1 MLENEGLAVGV
12 VTAVAGQLRCRLTW
26 TGKAS
31 HAGTTPAPLRRDA
44 LAGAAEFIR
53 EVEKGSEKFG
63 GLMATVGRL
72 AIEPNVSNVV
82 PGPGHAHVGR
92 AAPVGLGAERGLRMV
107 GAPCG

>member
-1 MLENEGLAVGV
+1 MPPGPTFAPGRLAGYLEVHIEQGPVLENEGLAVGV

-53 EVEKGSEKFG
+53 EVERASE
-63 GLMATVGRL
+63 LV
-72 AIEPNVSNVV
+72 
-82 PGPGHAHVGR
+82 
-92 AAPVGLGAERGLRMV
+92 
-107 GAPCG
+107 